1 MGARSCVGVEPA
13 GPEIETTF
21 SIRPEPEVRV
31 QIELLLLCPFATIGG
46 RRQARP
52 MDRAFE
58 EMSPAEQIQHVQDLW
73 DRIAE
78 HPEGVPVSDELKAE
92 LDRRLAAHRADPSSS
107 IPWEQVKAEL
117 RRRQ

>member
-1 MGARSCVGVEPA
+1 
-13 GPEIETTF
+13 
-21 SIRPEPEVRV
+21 
-31 QIELLLLCPFATIGG
+31 
-46 RRQARP
+46 
-52 MDRAFE
+52 MDPSFDQLT
-58 EMSPAEQIQHVQDLW
+58 PAEQIQHVQDLW

-78 HPEGVPVSDELKAE
+78 HPEGVPVGDEMKME